1 MADKQE
7 ALQQIEISVE
17 NREAVIKEY
26 APMVKYVANRIAMR
40 LPPHIEVDDLISVG
54 VLGLIDAI
62 DKYDSSRGAKFKTY
76 AEFRVRGA
84 ILDELR
90 SMDWVPRSVRQKASS
105 MDSVVQKLQNK
116 LGRPPEDDEIAE
128 TMGISLDELF
138 TTLNETKSMP
148 ILSLEDLGIAKESG
162 EQQSL
167 LDCLA
172 GKGDADP
179 QTQLRLNE
187 LKEIIAKA
195 IDTLPEKERLMI
207 SLYYYEELTMKEIGE
222 VLGIT
227 ESRVSQIHSKAVF
240 RLRNK
245 LKSIIAT
252 ERLRRSQ
259 QPGLVDH
266 VRGLQS
272 EFETNNDL

>member
-1 MADKQE
+1 MPQKPQLVEDMV
-7 ALQQIEISVE
+7 INPE
-17 NREAVIKEY
+17 NREAIILEY
-26 APMVKYVANRIAMR
+26 APMIKYVASRIALR

-54 VLGLIDAI
+54 VLGLMDAI
-62 DKYDSSRGAKFKTY
+62 GKYDPNRGAKFKTY

-90 SMDWVPRSVRQKASS
+90 SMDWVPRSVRQKATSI
-105 MDSVVQKLQNK
+105 DAVVQKLQAK
-116 LGRPPEDDEIAE
+116 LGRPPSDEEVAKE
-128 TMGISLDELF
+128 MGVSLDEFF
-138 TTLNETKSMP
+138 TTLNQTQSIP

-162 EQQSL
+162 EQKSL

-172 GKGDADP
+172 GKSDSDP

-222 VLGIT
+222 ILSIT

-240 RLRNK
+240 RLRTK
-245 LKSIIAT
+245 LKSLIA
-252 ERLRRSQ
+252 EEL
-259 QPGLVDH
+259 
-266 VRGLQS
+266 
-272 EFETNNDL
+272 

>member
-1 MADKQE
+1 MAQKQE
-7 ALQQIEISVE
+7 VMQQIEISVE

-40 LPPHIEVDDLISVG
+40 LPPHVEVDDLISVG

-62 DKYDSSRGAKFKTY
+62 DKYDSTRGAKFKTY

-105 MDSVVQKLQNK
+105 MDGVVQKLQNK
-116 LGRPPEDDEIAE
+116 LGRRPEDDEIAKE
-128 TMGISLDELF
+128 MGVSLDELF

-172 GKGDADP
+172 GKNDVDP
-179 QTQLRLNE
+179 QTHIRLVE
-187 LKEIIAKA
+187 LKEIISKA

-222 VLGIT
+222 VLGVT

-245 LKSIIAT
+245 LKSIIA
-252 ERLRRSQ
+252 E
-259 QPGLVDH
+259 
-266 VRGLQS
+266 
-272 EFETNNDL
+272 EM

>member
-1 MADKQE
+1 MAQKQE
-7 ALQQIEISVE
+7 VMQQIEISVE

-40 LPPHIEVDDLISVG
+40 LPPHVEVDDLISVG

-62 DKYDSSRGAKFKTY
+62 DKYDSTRGAKFKTY

-105 MDSVVQKLQNK
+105 MDGVVQKLQNK
-116 LGRPPEDDEIAE
+116 LGRRPEDDEIAE
-128 TMGISLDELF
+128 EMGVSLDELF

-172 GKGDADP
+172 GKNDADP
-179 QTQLRLNE
+179 QTYLRLVE

-207 SLYYYEELTMKEIGE
+207 SLYYYEELTMKEIGG

-245 LKSIIAT
+245 LKSIIA
-252 ERLRRSQ
+252 E
-259 QPGLVDH
+259 
-266 VRGLQS
+266 
-272 EFETNNDL
+272 EM

>member
-1 MADKQE
+1 MAQKQE
-7 ALQQIEISVE
+7 VMQQIEISVE

-40 LPPHIEVDDLISVG
+40 LPPHVEVDDLISVG

-62 DKYDSSRGAKFKTY
+62 DKYDSTRGAKFKTY

-105 MDSVVQKLQNK
+105 MDGVVQKLQNK
-116 LGRPPEDDEIAE
+116 LGRRPEDDEIAE
-128 TMGISLDELF
+128 EMGVSLDELF

-172 GKGDADP
+172 GKNDVDP
-179 QTQLRLNE
+179 QMHIRLVE
-187 LKEIIAKA
+187 LKEIISKA

-207 SLYYYEELTMKEIGE
+207 SLYYYEELTMKEIGG

-245 LKSIIAT
+245 LKSIIA
-252 ERLRRSQ
+252 E
-259 QPGLVDH
+259 
-266 VRGLQS
+266 
-272 EFETNNDL
+272 EM